1 MLNEAREDFIVE
13 LRGCDGGLSLMSSS
27 PYIPRRYRF
36 QGGLNYS
43 PMIEIEGRVL
53 APQSLGGRRIRVWV
67 SQLESWHFA
76 KNQLPY
82 IGYICDRT
90 GELPGGGLEAALY
103 IPEDAWLPAIGC
115 LGATWRRLEITGAD
129 GDGRDMTI
137 VDFSFSSGALPSS

>member
-1 MLNEAREDFIVE
+1 MLTEAREDFIVE

-43 PMIEIEGRVL
+43 PMIEVEGRML
-53 APQSLGGRRIRVWV
+53 APQPMAGRRIRVWLC
-67 SQLESWHFA
+67 QLKSWHFA
-76 KNQLPY
+76 KHQHPF

-90 GELPGGGLEAALY
+90 GELPGGGLETMLY

-115 LGATWRRLEITGAD
+115 LAATWRRLDITGAE
-129 GDGRDMTI
+129 GDGRDMTLI
-137 VDFSFSSGALPSS
+137 DFAFSSDVPPSP